1 MIQKSDCL
9 TLGYDWDKWYDFGV
23 KEPISVDIS
32 SSANS
37 HILICGMSGSGKS
50 FCEQILFAKLA
61 LCHPE
66 GQFYFADFKQDD
78 QFSYL
83 RGSNRYYPYKE
94 SLDALDLV
102 YEKMHRR
109 QLGEGKDRSPVTFIW
124 DEYMA
129 NMLALQS
136 EDKKTATQAMNRV
149 SEILM
154 LGRSLSVRFF
164 TSCQRP
170 DASAFPSG
178 SRLNYGI
185 ILILGAPVRS
195 IYEMLLPT
203 EYIDEIG
210 DRTFQTG
217 EGVVL
222 LQGSVLRF
230 IKIPVVSDMGRLHGI
245 CQTALTENSI

>member
-66 GQFYFADFKQDD
+66 GHFYFADFKQDD

-83 RGSNRYYPYKE
+83 RGSKRYYPYKE

-102 YEKMHRR
+102 YEKCTGDS
-109 QLGEGKDRSPVTFIW
+109 LGR
-124 DEYMA
+124 
-129 NMLALQS
+129 
-136 EDKKTATQAMNRV
+136 KKTV
-149 SEILM
+149 S
-154 LGRSLSVRFF
+154 
-164 TSCQRP
+164 
-170 DASAFPSG
+170 
-178 SRLNYGI
+178 
-185 ILILGAPVRS
+185 
-195 IYEMLLPT
+195 LLPLSGMNT
-203 EYIDEIG
+203 WQICWLCRV
-210 DRTFQTG
+210 RTRKRQHR
-217 EGVVL
+217 
-222 LQGSVLRF
+222 Q
-230 IKIPVVSDMGRLHGI
+230 
-245 CQTALTENSI
+245 

>member
-66 GQFYFADFKQDD
+66 GHFYFADFKQDD

-83 RGSNRYYPYKE
+83 RGSKRYYPYKE

-109 QLGEGKDRSPVTFIW
+109 QLGEEKDRFPVTFIW

-136 EDKKTATQAMNRV
+136 EDKKAATQAMNRV

-164 TSCQRP
+164 TSCKDQM
-170 DASAFPSG
+170 
-178 SRLNYGI
+178 
-185 ILILGAPVRS
+185 PVRS
-195 IYEMLLPT
+195 LL
-203 EYIDEIG
+203 
-210 DRTFQTG
+210 
-217 EGVVL
+217 GVV
-222 LQGSVLRF
+222 
-230 IKIPVVSDMGRLHGI
+230 
-245 CQTALTENSI
+245 